1 MNRRNWRAVGFLSLM
16 LAAGTLAFA
25 QGGIDWQKGYVEV
38 VGTGVPP
45 ANASKTQGRLLARRA
60 AMLDGYRQLGEIVF
74 GVNVDSETTVKNFVV
89 ESDVIRTKVDATIK
103 GTQIVAEKEQ
113 PDGSY
118 EVTMRMPV
126 AGEGGLTAV
135 LLPEAKKKEEE
146 RYKAQEKPLPPPL
159 PPAPKP
165 PEEKIKETPPPPTLS
180 PGKAAGD
187 KTGLII
193 DARNLGAAPAMS
205 PKIIAESG
213 DVVYGII
220 NLGPELADLV
230 NEKGIVGY
238 ARDMEAAK
246 QSWRSGAKPLVIK
259 GKTVSGPLAADV
271 TVSDAD
277 AALIKAEND
286 ATGFLQHFRVT
297 IVY

>member
-1 MNRRNWRAVGFLSLM
+1 MNRRKWKAVGFLYLM
-16 LAAGTLAFA
+16 LAASTLAFA

-38 VGTGVPP
+38 VGIGVPP
-45 ANASKTQGRLLARRA
+45 ANVSKVQARLMARRA
-60 AMLDGYRQLGEIVF
+60 AMADAYRQLGEIVF

-103 GTQIVAEKEQ
+103 GAQVVAEKEQ
-113 PDGSY
+113 KDGSY

-146 RYKAQEKPLPPPL
+146 RYKAEEKPLPPPL

-165 PEEKIKETPPPPTLS
+165 PEEKIKETPPAPT

-187 KTGLII
+187 KTGLIV
-193 DARNLGAAPAMS
+193 DARGLGAAPAMS

-230 NEKGIVGY
+230 NEKGVIGY
-238 ARDMEAAK
+238 ARDLEAAK
-246 QSWRSGAKPLVIK
+246 QSWRAGAKPLVIK
-259 GKTVSGPLAADV
+259 GKTVSGSLAADI

-286 ATGFLQHFRVT
+286 ATDFLQHFRVT